1 MFTDE
6 LASILCAH
14 LGVGRFGSIIGW
26 HQRAE
31 AGLRYRLGLSAG
43 RWLPFN
49 LIVARE
55 LLCEEFQAAITACPL
70 NFLPV
75 LASGLRVGYG
85 P

>member
-1 MFTDE
+1 
-6 LASILCAH
+6 
-14 LGVGRFGSIIGW
+14 V
-26 HQRAE
+26 
-31 AGLRYRLGLSAG
+31 
-43 RWLPFN
+43 
-49 LIVARE
+49 RE